1 MKTFIVACVAAI
13 VVAVIG
19 GAVLYNVPDSA
30 EKAFSSSTS
39 VRLGA

>member
-13 VVAVIG
+13 VIAVIG
-19 GAVLYNVPDSA
+19 GVVLDRVQTPADEAY
-30 EKAFSSSTS
+30 STPF

>member
-13 VVAVIG
+13 VLAVIG
-19 GAVLYNVPDSA
+19 GVVLNSIQEPVD
-30 EKAFSSSTS
+30 KAFTTTA